1 MWHNLQEGIL
11 PWICMKLLRFICLS
25 AEVVATVLAAG
36 QQTVTLPA
44 TGSPGL
50 DRYRAS
56 RIAIYLN
63 DYGELSRY
71 RAANAAL
78 KAPAPGENRVVFF
91 GDSITDMGT
100 FESHFPR
107 SRTSIAASAAR
118 PARRCWFVFAR
129 M

>member
-1 MWHNLQEGIL
+1 MWHNLQEEL
-11 PWICMKLLRFICLS
+11 LLRICLKLLRFICLS
-25 AEVVATVLAAG
+25 AEVVAALLAAG

-50 DRYRAS
+50 DRCRAS

-63 DYGELSRY
+63 DYGELARY

-78 KAPAPGENRVVFF
+78 KAPAPGENRVVFLATR
-91 GDSITDMGT
+91 SLICGT

-107 SRTSIAASAAR
+107 SRTSIAASAAK